1 MRRDLEELGWDET
14 FAAEAAGADPRLF
27 PARVIA
33 EQRGAFRILGP
44 DGELWA
50 SPRGRVRRAAV
61 DPADLPAVGDWVLAR
76 LRPEGEWATIE
87 RVLPRRSAF
96 VRRAAGQDAPQVVAA
111 NVDVV
116 LIVTSLNRELNLRRL
131 ERYLT
136 LAWNSGATPA
146 IVLSKA
152 DLCPDPGPMRAEVE
166 RVAGG
171 APVHVVSA
179 LDERGLDE
187 LRAYLTR
194 GRTAVLLGSSG
205 VGKSTLVN
213 ALAGEPVQEVGETL
227 PDDRGRHTTT
237 SRQMV
242 FLPGGGMIIDTP
254 GMREVGLVGDEEGL
268 ERVFEDVATVAERC
282 RFADCRH
289 AGEPGCA
296 VAAALASGELLAER
310 WASYLKL
317 KEELALQAGRDE
329 ALAARQARARGRR
342 PPFRPLGPR
351 PPQRRR

>member
-14 FAAEAAGADPRLF
+14 LARAAGAAPGLF
-27 PARVIA
+27 PARVVA
-33 EQRGAFRILGP
+33 EQRGAYRVLGAG
-44 DGELWA
+44 GELWA
-50 SPRGRVRRAAV
+50 SPRGRARRAMV

-76 LRPEGEWATIE
+76 LRPEGDRATIE

-152 DLCPDPGPMRAEVE
+152 DLCADPGPMRAEVE
-166 RVAGG
+166 RVTGG
-171 APVHVVSA
+171 VPVHVVSA
-179 LDERGLDE
+179 LDGRGLEE
-187 LRAYLTR
+187 LRGYLTR

-213 ALAGEPVQEVGETL
+213 ALAGTPVQQVGETL
-227 PDDRGRHTTT
+227 DDDRGRHTTT

-242 FLPGGGMIIDTP
+242 FVPGGGMIIDTP

-268 ERVFEDVATVAERC
+268 ARAFEDVAAVAARC
-282 RFADCRH
+282 RFTDCRH

-296 VAAALASGELLAER
+296 VAAALASGELPAER
-310 WASYLKL
+310 WASYVKL
-317 KEELALQAGRDE
+317 KRELELQAVRDD
-329 ALAARQARARGRR
+329 ALARHARARGRR
-342 PPFRPLGPR
+342 PPRPLAPR
-351 PPQRRR
+351 APQRRR